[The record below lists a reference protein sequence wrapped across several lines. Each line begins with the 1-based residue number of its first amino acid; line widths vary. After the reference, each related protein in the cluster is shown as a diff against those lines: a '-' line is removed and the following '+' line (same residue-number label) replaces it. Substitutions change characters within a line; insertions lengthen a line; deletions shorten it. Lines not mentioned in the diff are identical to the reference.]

1 MLAVGPGEPPAR
13 PQEEGLA
20 GGELKNC
27 KWGGVKGAGLRV
39 HHRYSVGVE
48 GHLAAAEWLDFRSA
62 KQQKVA
68 RMCGG
73 VSWGIREKVGSLL
86 GTW

>member
-48 GHLAAAEWLDFRSA
+48 GHLAAAE
-62 KQQKVA
+62 
-68 RMCGG
+68 
-73 VSWGIREKVGSLL
+73 
-86 GTW
+86 